1 MSPDF
6 LTGNW
11 LTYFLLIQKIFF
23 ILCSL
28 FYFIFAAIVVRQ
40 TLSMSKNIVDKFNP
54 VIIVFSYIHLVL
66 AAFLILSTI
75 AL

>member
-23 ILCSL
+23 ILCSI

-40 TLSMSKNIVDKFNP
+40 TISMSKNITDKFNP
-54 VIIVFSYIHLVL
+54 IIVIFSYIHLIL
-66 AAFLILSTI
+66 AGFLILSTI